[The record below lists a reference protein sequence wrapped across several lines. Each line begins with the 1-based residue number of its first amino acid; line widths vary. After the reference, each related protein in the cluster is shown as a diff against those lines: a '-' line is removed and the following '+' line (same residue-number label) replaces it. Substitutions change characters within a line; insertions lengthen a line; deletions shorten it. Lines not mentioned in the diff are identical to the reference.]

1 MGKRASPQIGILI
14 SHISAS
20 ALASLPLDHP
30 EPRMS
35 LPVLIQHLA
44 YTKLASYCEQ
54 KLPSQE
60 RDKIRLEIEI
70 QGETVILSEARAHF
84 RNTGTWVRLPVAGFR
99 FNLAS
104 STWTLLSPR
113 IGPPGG
119 WRVYPARPEH
129 DLGKLIKLL
138 DLDETG
144 AFWG

>member
-1 MGKRASPQIGILI
+1 MGKRASPQIRIFI
-14 SHISAS
+14 SHILAS
-20 ALASLPLDHP
+20 ALASLPLDRP

-44 YTKLASYCEQ
+44 CSKLASYCEQ
-54 KLPSQE
+54 KLPPLA
-60 RDKIRLEIEI
+60 RDKIRLEIDI
-70 QGETVILSEARAHF
+70 DGETVVLSESRPHF
-84 RNTGTWVRLPVAGFR
+84 RNTATWVRLPVAGFR

-104 STWTLLSPR
+104 RTWTLLCPK
-113 IGPPGG
+113 IGQPGS